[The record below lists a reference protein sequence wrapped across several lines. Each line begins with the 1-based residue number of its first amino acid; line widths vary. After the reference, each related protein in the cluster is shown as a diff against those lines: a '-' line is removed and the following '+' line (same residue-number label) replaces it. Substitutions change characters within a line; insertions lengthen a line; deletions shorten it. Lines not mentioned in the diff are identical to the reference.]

1 MLKNNAGNEPLIP
14 KNRDR
19 TIINSKHK
27 KFVKIKEFFR
37 NNDIIKATDIK
48 AIERI

>member
-1 MLKNNAGNEPLIP
+1 VP
-14 KNRDR
+14 KNKDNV
-19 TIINSKHK
+19 IIKSKHK

-37 NNDIIKATDIK
+37 NKDIIKAITIK